1 MLDNNNESNNDVH
14 EQNKIEVLNDS
25 KEDEKSNDNSDYKD

>member
-14 EQNKIEVLNDS
+14 EQDIIEVLNDS

>member
-1 MLDNNNESNNDVH
+1 MLDNNNESNNNVH
-14 EQNKIEVLNDS
+14 EQDKIEVSNDS